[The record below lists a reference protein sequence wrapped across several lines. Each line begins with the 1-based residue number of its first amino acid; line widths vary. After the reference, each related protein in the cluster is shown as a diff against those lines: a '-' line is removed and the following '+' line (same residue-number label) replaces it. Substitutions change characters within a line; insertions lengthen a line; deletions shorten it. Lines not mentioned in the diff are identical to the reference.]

1 MWLDMSN
8 SLLEMKGITK
18 VFSGVRALNQVNFEV
33 RAGEVH
39 ALCGENGAGKTTLMK
54 ILAGLYIPDAGSIM
68 LNGREMNLKNPYMA
82 LNSGIAMIH
91 QEMNLVQNM
100 DVAENLWMGR
110 EKKFSKGGIIS
121 LAARYQAT
129 QEIFEELG
137 IDLNPQKKIKELSI
151 AAMQLVELARAVSY
165 NSEIIIMDEP
175 TSALTESEIQILY
188 RIVRQLVNKN
198 KAVIF
203 ISHKFEEIFE
213 ICDRVTV
220 LRDGCY
226 ISTCECR
233 DISKDDL
240 IKMVAGRSILRTGY
254 RTGGKTGKK
263 VLEVINLNNPG
274 VFEDVT
280 FSVREGEVLGFSGLM
295 GAGRTEIMRAVYGL
309 DKAVSGE
316 ILLDGEK
323 VQIHSPKDAAEK
335 GIGMVTEDR
344 LRSGGIFTMSV
355 MANATLPSLKKIS
368 GKTQMF
374 SRKREIELFRQEA
387 SKVDIKYASEDELI
401 GNLSGGNQQKTIFAR
416 WLMTGPRVL
425 ILDEP
430 TRGIDVG
437 TKSEIYK
444 LIDKLAKQGMAILL
458 VSSEMPELFAVC
470 DRIMVVRQGRI
481 VFEGESSA
489 LNQEILMKHAFGI

>member
-1 MWLDMSN
+1 M
-8 SLLEMKGITK
+8 LEMKGITK
-18 VFSGVRALNQVNFEV
+18 VFSGVKALNQVNFEV

-54 ILAGLYIPDAGSIM
+54 ILAGLYVPDAGSIM
-68 LNGREMNLKNPYMA
+68 LNGSELHLKNPYMA

-110 EKKFSKGGIIS
+110 EKIFSKGGIIS

-129 QEIFEELG
+129 EKLFKELG
-137 IDLNPQKKIKELSI
+137 IDLNPRKKIKELSI

-165 NSEIIIMDEP
+165 HSDIIIMDEP

-188 RIVRQLVNKN
+188 RIVRDLAAKH

-226 ISTCECR
+226 ISTCECS
-233 DISKDDL
+233 DICKDDL
-240 IKMVAGRSILRTGY
+240 IKMVAGRTILRTGY
-254 RTGGKTGKK
+254 RTGGKMGKQ
-263 VLEVINLNNPG
+263 VLEVMNLNSPG

-295 GAGRTEIMRAVYGL
+295 GAGRTEIMRALYGL
-309 DKAVSGE
+309 DKAASGE
-316 ILLDGEK
+316 IRIDGKK
-323 VQIHSPKDAAEK
+323 VQIRSPKDAVEL

-355 MANATLPSLKKIS
+355 MANATLPSLKKLS
-368 GKTQMF
+368 GRTQTF
-374 SRKREIELFRQEA
+374 SVKKEKELFGQEA
-387 SKVDIKYASEDELI
+387 SKVDIKYASADELI

-458 VSSEMPELFAVC
+458 VSSEMPELFAVS

-481 VFEGESSA
+481 VFQGEGST

>member
-1 MWLDMSN
+1 M
-8 SLLEMKGITK
+8 LEMKGITK
-18 VFSGVRALNQVNFEV
+18 VFSGVKALNQVDFEV
-33 RAGEVH
+33 RSGEVH

-54 ILAGLYIPDAGSIM
+54 ILAGLYVPDAGSIM
-68 LNGREMNLKNPYMA
+68 LNGIEMNFKSPYMA
-82 LNSGIAMIH
+82 LDSGIAMIH

-110 EKKFSKGGIIS
+110 EKMFSKCGIINFT
-121 LAARYQAT
+121 ARYQAT
-129 QEIFEELG
+129 EQLFEELG
-137 IDLNPQKKIKELSI
+137 IDLNPRKKIKELSI
-151 AAMQLVELARAVSY
+151 AAMQLVELTRAVSCH
-165 NSEIIIMDEP
+165 SDIIIMDEP

-188 RIVRQLVNKN
+188 RIVKELVSKH

-233 DISKDDL
+233 DTCKDDL
-240 IKMVAGRSILRTGY
+240 IKMVAGRNILRTAY
-254 RTGGKTGKK
+254 RTGGKMGRQ
-263 VLEVINLNNPG
+263 VLQVKNLNNPG
-274 VFEDVT
+274 VYEEVS

-309 DKAVSGE
+309 DKAASGE
-316 ILLDGEK
+316 IMVDGKK
-323 VQIHSPKDAAEK
+323 VQIHSPKAAVEL

-355 MANATLPSLKKIS
+355 MANATLPSLKKLT
-368 GKTQMF
+368 GRTQTF
-374 SRKREIELFRQEA
+374 SLKKEKELFRQEA
-387 SKVDIKYASEDELI
+387 SKVDIKYTSEDELI

-416 WLMTGPRVL
+416 WLMTGPRIL

-437 TKSEIYK
+437 TKSEIYS

-481 VFEGESSA
+481 VLEGESST
-489 LNQEILMKHAFGI
+489 LSQEILMKHAFGI